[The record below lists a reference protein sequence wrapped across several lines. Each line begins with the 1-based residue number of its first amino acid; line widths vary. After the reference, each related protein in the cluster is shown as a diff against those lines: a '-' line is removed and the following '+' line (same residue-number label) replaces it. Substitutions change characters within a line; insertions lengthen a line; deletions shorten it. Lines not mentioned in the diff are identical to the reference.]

1 MASDGTR
8 VFVLG
13 GTSWPAGTRAA
24 EPKLIHV
31 LDTSMPF
38 LFVISFEQPSIL
50 KVQSAFITRNPTPT
64 MPILVRRP
72 SNLRGNHP
80 RVL

>member
-13 GTSWPAGTRAA
+13 GTFLSGVLMDEAKP
-24 EPKLIHV
+24 IHV
-31 LDTSMPF
+31 LDTSKYF
-38 LFVISFEQPSIL
+38 VFVISFGWPLRSKTQNS
-50 KVQSAFITRNPTPT
+50 SITRNLTPT
-64 MPILVRRP
+64 MSILVRGP
-72 SNLRGNHP
+72 PNLRGNHP